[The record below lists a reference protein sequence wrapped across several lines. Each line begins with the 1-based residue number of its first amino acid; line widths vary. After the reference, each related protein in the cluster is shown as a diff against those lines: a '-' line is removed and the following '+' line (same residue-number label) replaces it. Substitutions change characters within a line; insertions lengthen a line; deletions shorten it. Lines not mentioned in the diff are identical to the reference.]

1 MGNYPSILVQ
11 LASDYLVSD
20 TNVHIR
26 VPRYG
31 WRPDVPDR
39 RDAVLAHYP
48 TDTDDDASQTPTP
61 GGSADVLRVDLRKQ
75 CPAVYDD
82 EGLACSTVSAL
93 AALLEFHELRTRPN
107 AGYEPSRL
115 CWYYLTREGQGT
127 QRADAGASFREA
139 LKVVNDEGVC
149 DEVDWPFDTTGVTV
163 APEWATYESTPRSRR
178 IGYRRVPQTL
188 EALKYCQT
196 HELPVACGL
205 AVYTSFE
212 SSVTRRTGQVTL
224 PACAQDLAEVP
235 VAPPKDDQANASTA
249 PNADDDAHLG
259 GHAVVLGGYDDTEQQ
274 FIVRNSQGASWGA
287 NGYGFVPYSYVLNP
301 LLARDFWVVDGDAGA
316 EAETAGDENNA
327 HVTASEEDDKRGDAN
342 VNTDTD
348 ENDEAGDQTTNDDVV
363 TVPPLFQALLDRV
376 GA

>member
-1 MGNYPSILVQ
+1 MGNYPSILVHM
-11 LASDYLVSD
+11 ASDYLASD
-20 TNVHIR
+20 ANVHIG

-39 RDAVLAHYP
+39 RDVVLAHYP
-48 TDTDDDASQTPTP
+48 TDSDDDASPTPTP
-61 GGSADVLRVDLRKQ
+61 GGTADVLRVDLRKQ
-75 CPAVYDD
+75 FPAVYDD
-82 EGLACSTVSAL
+82 QGLACSTVSAL

-115 CWYYLTREGQGT
+115 CWYYLTREMQGT

-149 DEVDWPFDTTGVTV
+149 DEVDWPFDATCVTV
-163 APEWATYESTPRSRR
+163 APEWATYESTPRSRPIR
-178 IGYRRVPQTL
+178 YRRVPQTL
-188 EALKYCQT
+188 EALKYCLT

-205 AVYTSFE
+205 SVYTSFE

-235 VAPPKDDQANASTA
+235 VGPAKDEGHGNAST
-249 PNADDDAHLG
+249 NTDDDDDAHLG
-259 GHAVVLGGYDDTEQQ
+259 GHAVVLVGYDDTEQQ
-274 FIVRNSQGASWGA
+274 FIIRNSQGASWGA

-301 LLARDFWVVDGDAGA
+301 LLARDFWVVDGDANA
-316 EAETAGDENNA
+316 EAETVGDEAEA
-327 HVTASEEDDKRGDAN
+327 HTTASDEDTRGD
-342 VNTDTD
+342 TDD
-348 ENDEAGDQTTNDDVV
+348 QAGDQVNNDDD
-363 TVPPLFQALLDRV
+363 TVPPLFRSLLDRV

>member
-1 MGNYPSILVQ
+1 MGNYPSILVHM
-11 LASDYLVSD
+11 ASDYLASD
-20 TNVHIR
+20 ANVHIG

-39 RDAVLAHYP
+39 RDVVLAHYP
-48 TDTDDDASQTPTP
+48 TDSDDDASPTPTP
-61 GGSADVLRVDLRKQ
+61 GGTADVLRVDLRKQ
-75 CPAVYDD
+75 FPAVYDD
-82 EGLACSTVSAL
+82 QGLACSTVSAL

-115 CWYYLTREGQGT
+115 CWYYLTREMQGT

-149 DEVDWPFDTTGVTV
+149 DEVDWPFDATCVTV

-178 IGYRRVPQTL
+178 IVYRRVPQTL
-188 EALKYCQT
+188 EALKYCLT

-205 AVYTSFE
+205 SVYTTFE
-212 SSVTRRTGQVTL
+212 SSVTRRTGQVAL

-235 VAPPKDDQANASTA
+235 VVPPKDEGNGNAST
-249 PNADDDAHLG
+249 NTDNDDDAHLG
-259 GHAVVLGGYDDTEQQ
+259 GHAVVLVGYDDTEQQ
-274 FIVRNSQGASWGA
+274 FIIRNSQGASWGA

-301 LLARDFWVVDGDAGA
+301 LLARDFWVVDGDANA
-316 EAETAGDENNA
+316 EAETVGDEAEA
-327 HVTASEEDDKRGDAN
+327 HATASDEDTRGD
-342 VNTDTD
+342 TDD
-348 ENDEAGDQTTNDDVV
+348 QAGDQANTDDD
-363 TVPPLFQALLDRV
+363 TVPPLFRSLLDRV

>member
-1 MGNYPSILVQ
+1 MGNYPSILVHM
-11 LASDYLVSD
+11 ASDYLVSD

-39 RDAVLAHYP
+39 RDVVLAHYP
-48 TDTDDDASQTPTP
+48 TDTDDDASTTSPP

-115 CWYYLTREGQGT
+115 CWYYLTREAQGT
-127 QRADAGASFREA
+127 QRADAGASFRDA

-149 DEVDWPFDTTGVTV
+149 DEVDWPFDATCVTV

-188 EALKYCQT
+188 EALKYCLT

-205 AVYTSFE
+205 SVYTSFE

-224 PACAQDLAEVP
+224 PACAQDLADVP
-235 VAPPKDDQANASTA
+235 VAPPKDDDQGNASTA
-249 PNADDDAHLG
+249 LDADDDDAHLG
-259 GHAVVLGGYDDTEQQ
+259 GHAVVLVGYDDTEQQ
-274 FIVRNSQGASWGA
+274 FIVRNSQGVSWGA
-287 NGYGFVPYSYVLNP
+287 NGYGFVPYSYVLNS
-301 LLARDFWVVDGDAGA
+301 LLARDFWVVDGDAGD
-316 EAETAGDENNA
+316 EAEEHA
-327 HVTASEEDDKRGDAN
+327 TASDEVDTRGD
-342 VNTDTD
+342 TDD
-348 ENDEAGDQTTNDDVV
+348 QAGDQAGDQANTDDD
-363 TVPPLFQALLDRV
+363 TVPPLFRALLDRV

>member
-1 MGNYPSILVQ
+1 MGNYPSILVHM
-11 LASDYLVSD
+11 ASDYLVSD
-20 TNVHIR
+20 TNVRIG

-39 RDAVLAHYP
+39 RDVVLAHYP
-48 TDTDDDASQTPTP
+48 TDTDDDASTTSPP

-115 CWYYLTREGQGT
+115 CWYYLTRELQGT
-127 QRADAGASFREA
+127 ERADAGASFRDA
-139 LKVVNDEGVC
+139 LKMVNDEGVC
-149 DEVDWPFDTTGVTV
+149 DEVDWPFDVTCVTV

-188 EALKYCQT
+188 EALKYCLT

-205 AVYTSFE
+205 SVYTSFE

-224 PACAQDLAEVP
+224 PACAQDLADVP
-235 VAPPKDDQANASTA
+235 VAPPKDDNHGNASTA
-249 PNADDDAHLG
+249 LDADDDDDAHLG
-259 GHAVVLGGYDDTEQQ
+259 GHAVVLVGYDDTEQQ

-301 LLARDFWVVDGDAGA
+301 LLARDFWVVDGDAGD
-316 EAETAGDENNA
+316 EAEE
-327 HVTASEEDDKRGDAN
+327 HVTASDEEDTRGDKEDRADDQA
-342 VNTDTD
+342 NTD
-348 ENDEAGDQTTNDDVV
+348 DD
-363 TVPPLFQALLDRV
+363 TVPPLFRALLDRV

>member
-1 MGNYPSILVQ
+1 MGNYPSILVHM
-11 LASDYLVSD
+11 ASDYLASD
-20 TNVHIR
+20 ADARV

-31 WRPDVPDR
+31 WHPDVPDR
-39 RDAVLAHYP
+39 RDVVLAHYP
-48 TDTDDDASQTPTP
+48 TDSDDDTSPTQTP
-61 GGSADVLRVDLRKQ
+61 GGSADILRVDLRKR

-115 CWYYLTREGQGT
+115 CWYYLTRETQGT

-139 LKVVNDEGVC
+139 LKVVNDEGIC
-149 DEVDWPFDTTGVTV
+149 DEVDWPFDATCVTV

-178 IGYRRVPQTL
+178 IVYRRVPQTL
-188 EALKYCQT
+188 DALKYCLT

-205 AVYTSFE
+205 SVYTSFE

-224 PACAQDLAEVP
+224 PACAQDLADVP
-235 VAPPKDDQANASTA
+235 VAPPKDDGNGNTSTA
-249 PNADDDAHLG
+249 PDADDDAHLG
-259 GHAVVLGGYDDTEQQ
+259 GHAVVLVGYDDTEQQ

-301 LLARDFWVVDGDAGA
+301 LLARDFWVVDGDVGD
-316 EAETAGDENNA
+316 EAEGHATAGDRADA
-327 HVTASEEDDKRGDAN
+327 HTMASDEEDTGGDKVDQPGDQA
-342 VNTDTD
+342 NTD
-348 ENDEAGDQTTNDDVV
+348 DD
-363 TVPPLFQALLDRV
+363 TVPPLFRALLDRV